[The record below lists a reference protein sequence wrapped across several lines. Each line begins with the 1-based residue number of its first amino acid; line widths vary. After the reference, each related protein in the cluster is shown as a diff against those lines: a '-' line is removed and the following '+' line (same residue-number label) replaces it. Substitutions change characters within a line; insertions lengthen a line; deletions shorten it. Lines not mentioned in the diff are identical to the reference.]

1 MFSKKTK
8 NTFSSKTTGH
18 GVIRPGEEK
27 IKKTV
32 TAAKKKPFTFLFI
45 LSTILLVVLL
55 AFTFKSGFMPTPK
68 SKKIED
74 IVVVRTPTE
83 TADEMTE
90 LLQKKDTNQFLELL
104 VKYGKK
110 DINMVNSKG
119 DTLLLVA
126 ATLGN
131 ESAVDELLAMG
142 ADVNKAN
149 AFTKDTPLIRSLS
162 YGTPDIS
169 KRLLLAGAN
178 LNAKNNYNQSPLFIA
193 LEKQEQELIDLFLS
207 SGVEEGLNTNY
218 LFRAAAKKNPLGV
231 LAMLKG
237 GVDGNVA
244 NEKGNTP
251 LIISASQGDVLSV
264 HYLLMYRVDLNAA
277 NQAGNTALMYAALY
291 NHPDVI
297 EELLKPQTLQVPLD
311 VNAKNKLGQTALYLG
326 ASKGFV
332 EVVQRLL
339 VAGADPTVAADN
351 GMVPYTI
358 AQKMNRTQVLEWF
371 EKPLEEVQEAVA
383 KADHDRAVAQ
393 GLVLPESSDTSTQEK
408 PLTEEDVFTAIE
420 EDDVEKFNRV
430 INIYGPLVVQKK
442 DREQMSAFLR
452 AVEKGNTEM
461 VDIALDN
468 MARIFESS
476 PKGNAFHIAVRT
488 QNIDMLKH
496 MVQRTRESG
505 NLAMMLEYKA
515 IVPGIQ
521 VMSNLGTLV
530 PVSPLAVAA
539 YLCDYEIYNYLV
551 SIGAKPG
558 VGGNSPADLFS
569 KCKTKQVQAKQF
581 R

>member
-8 NTFSSKTTGH
+8 NSFSSKTTGH
-18 GVIRPGEEK
+18 IIRPGEEK

-32 TAAKKKPFTFLFI
+32 SAAQKKPFTSLFI

-55 AFTFKSGFMPTPK
+55 AFTFKSGFVPTPK
-68 SKKIED
+68 SKKVED
-74 IVVVRTPTE
+74 IIVVRTPTE
-83 TADEMTE
+83 AADEMTE
-90 LLQKKDTNQFLELL
+90 LLQKGDTNQFLELL
-104 VKYGKK
+104 AKYAKK
-110 DINMVNSKG
+110 DVNMVNSKG

-131 ESAVDELLAMG
+131 ETAVNELLALG

-162 YGTPDIS
+162 FGTPDIS

-207 SGVEEGLNTNY
+207 SGVEEGLNANY

-244 NEKGNTP
+244 NEKGLTP
-251 LIISASQGDVLSV
+251 LIISAWQGDVLSV

-277 NQAGNTALMYAALY
+277 DQKGNTALMYAANY

-297 EELLKPQTLQVPLD
+297 EELLRPQTLQVPLD
-311 VNAKNKLGQTALYLG
+311 VNAQNKQGQTALYLG
-326 ASKGFV
+326 ASKGFT

-339 VAGADPTVAADN
+339 AAGADPTLAANN
-351 GMVPYTI
+351 GMVPYTV

-371 EKPLEEVQEAVA
+371 EKPLEEVKEAVA

-393 GLVLPESSDTSTQEK
+393 GLALPDSSDTSAQEK
-408 PLTEEDVFTAIE
+408 PLTEDDIFTAIE
-420 EDDVEKFNRV
+420 QDDLDKFNRV
-430 INIYGPLVVQKK
+430 ISIYGPLTVQKK

-452 AVEKGNTEM
+452 AVEKGNTEI
-461 VDIALDN
+461 VDAALDN
-468 MARIFESS
+468 SARIFESS

-488 QNIDMLKH
+488 QNIEMLKH
-496 MVQRTRESG
+496 MVQRARESG
-505 NLAMMLEYKA
+505 NLPMMLEYKA

-521 VMSNLGTLV
+521 VVSNLGTLV
-530 PVSPLAVAA
+530 PVSPLGVAA

-558 VGGNSPADLFS
+558 VGGNSPADFFS